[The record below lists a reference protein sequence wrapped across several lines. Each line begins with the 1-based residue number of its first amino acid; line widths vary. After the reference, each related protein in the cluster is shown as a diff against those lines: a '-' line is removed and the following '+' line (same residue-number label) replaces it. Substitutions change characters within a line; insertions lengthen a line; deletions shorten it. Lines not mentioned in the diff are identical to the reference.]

1 MSTVQDKGMSYGLK
15 ALHKLAASET
25 IDKLG
30 MRPTVEKM
38 VYSGTKNGFKAV
50 EAVGRQFAKKQGEPK
65 RQSPAKPTGLF
76 DLNPT
81 EEQQMLQEAFGE
93 FAMSE
98 LRPVAEQSD
107 HDCAAPK
114 ELLDA
119 CNELGATMIGVP
131 EELGGAVAER
141 SAVTSVLIAE
151 AMAQG
156 DLGLAVAALA
166 PSAVSTAIGLWG
178 DGDQQATYLPDFVGE
193 NVPAAALAI
202 TEPRP
207 VFDPAKLATKATRSP
222 NGFTLTGA
230 KSLVPR
236 GSDAELFVVAADLEG
251 KPALFIVEANLDGV
265 KVAPEPA
272 MGLRAAATARLE
284 FEDVTLPATAL
295 LGGGNEDVYKQ
306 CIALSRIAWAAV
318 AAGASQGALDF
329 LIPYVNERVA
339 FGEPISNRQA
349 VAFKISDISI
359 ELGGLRLA
367 TYRAASLADAGK
379 PFSREAAIARQL
391 TAKYGMQI
399 GSDAVQLLGG
409 HGYVKEYPAERW
421 YRDLRAAGLMEGA
434 LLV

>member
-1 MSTVQDKGMSYGLK
+1 MSYGLK
-15 ALHKLAASET
+15 ALHKLASSPT

-30 MRPTVEKM
+30 MRESVEKM
-38 VYSGTKNGFKAV
+38 VYRGTKNGFKAV
-50 EAVGRQFAKKQGEPK
+50 ATVGRQFAKQKGDTQ
-65 RQSPAKPTGLF
+65 RQKPSKPSGLF
-76 DLNPT
+76 DLTPT

-98 LRPVAEQSD
+98 LRPVAEQAD

-114 ELLDA
+114 ELLDQ

-141 SAVTSVLIAE
+141 SAVTSVLIGE
-151 AMAQG
+151 ALAQG
-156 DLGLAVAALA
+156 DLGLAFAALA

-178 DGDQQATYLPDFVGE
+178 SGDQQATYLPAFVGE
-193 NVPAAALAI
+193 DVPAAALAVI
-202 TEPRP
+202 EPKP
-207 VFDPAKLATKATRSP
+207 VFDPAKLSTKAIRSAD
-222 NGFTLTGA
+222 GFTLSGV

-236 GSDAELFVVAADLEG
+236 GAEAELFVVAAELDG
-251 KPALFIVEANLDGV
+251 KPALFIVEANTDGITA
-265 KVAPEPA
+265 APEPA
-272 MGLRAAATARLE
+272 MGLRAAATARVE
-284 FEDVTLPATAL
+284 FSDVSLPANAL
-295 LGGGNEDVYKQ
+295 LGEDATKAYRE
-306 CIALSRIAWAAV
+306 CIALGRIAWSALAV
-318 AAGASQGALDF
+318 GTSQAALDF

-339 FGEPISNRQA
+339 FGEPISHRQA
-349 VAFKISDISI
+349 VAFKVSDISI
-359 ELGGLRLA
+359 ELGGIRLA
-367 TYRAASLADAGK
+367 TYRAASLADAGND
-379 PFSREAAIARQL
+379 FAREAALARQL